1 MPANVS
7 ATNTKNS
14 ASRGIKSSTLLIDAR
29 GRNNPALEESNVQMP
44 VKVSATN
51 TKNYVSR
58 DIKLSIL
65 LIDANGEYS

>member
-1 MPANVS
+1 M
-7 ATNTKNS
+7 
-14 ASRGIKSSTLLIDAR
+14 LLIDAS
-29 GRNNPALEESNVQMP
+29 GRNNPVLEESNAQMP

-65 LIDANGEYS
+65 LIDANGDDS